1 MFVTRPMMAT
11 RPWATNPV
19 ATARTIAQPEMTT
32 TRLSTVER
40 SSGTRAASNVG
51 ASEGATGTPSVEAP
65 PSRSGSVN
73 SPLLLRPH
81 VVFEQHRRASLGA
94 DGVEDLA
101 ERVSELL
108 PLRGGQS
115 LDCIHDLFLRDRGHF
130 AQRGAAGAREREHE
144 APRVVA
150 GALARDETGFGEA
163 RDDRGDRALIGVR
176 PLGEIAQ
183 RDVRRLTE

>member
-81 VVFEQHRRASLGA
+81 VIFEQHRRASLGA
-94 DGVEDLA
+94 DGDEDLA
-101 ERVSELL
+101 ERVRKLL
-108 PLRGGQS
+108 PLRSEEHTSELQS
-115 LDCIHDLFLRDRGHF
+115 PCNLVC
-130 AQRGAAGAREREHE
+130 
-144 APRVVA
+144 
-150 GALARDETGFGEA
+150 
-163 RDDRGDRALIGVR
+163 
-176 PLGEIAQ
+176 
-183 RDVRRLTE
+183 RLLLEKKNKTISPPTAHWPSS